1 LFQLLQAEKEKG
13 WLKLQMKSLRLA
25 YALMLL
31 TVSASAQTVTGSGTS
46 GTIPVFTGSSTV
58 GSSVITQS
66 GNNIAHSGMLS
77 TTAAASPGATDTIL
91 SFNGGAF
98 NINSWDAVNAQVTNP
113 STSTSTQYFG
123 YSSSPVITATDGVTR
138 DIVGGYFAP
147 SLVVSGSNS
156 NEILAVEANATLGS
170 SSATGGYTSLYGGTF
185 SAGTGTTVPAATII
199 GQAISLKA
207 TPQVNSGTVNVVRG
221 LQVTPVFGNTSGPAS
236 LTIPSY
242 YGIELVT
249 PAYANGAT
257 VTNNFGIVQ
266 EDSAAKNYF
275 AGNIGIG
282 TTTPGAP
289 LEVSGSI
296 KLTNG
301 SNGSIIF
308 QDGTA
313 QTTAFIPANCGAD
326 YAESVG
332 VSGDR
337 TQYAPGDLLVIDPA
351 APGKF
356 LKSNEAYSTLVAGIY
371 STRPG
376 FVGRKQPANDPAS
389 ADEVPMAMVGRVP
402 TKVSTENGP
411 IKVGDLLVTSS
422 TMGYAMKGTDRSQ
435 MLGAVIG
442 KALGSLDSG
451 TGVIEVL
458 VTLQ

>member
-1 LFQLLQAEKEKG
+1 
-13 WLKLQMKSLRLA
+13 
-25 YALMLL
+25 
-31 TVSASAQTVTGSGTS
+31 
-46 GTIPVFTGSSTV
+46 
-58 GSSVITQS
+58 
-66 GNNIAHSGMLS
+66 MLS

-113 STSTSTQYFG
+113 STSTSGQYFG

-156 NEILAVEANATLGS
+156 NEILGVEANATLGS

-296 KLTNG
+296 KLTSG

-371 STRPG
+371 STKPG
-376 FVGRKQPANDPAS
+376 FVGRKQPASDPAS

-402 TKVSTENGP
+402 TKVSAENGP
-411 IKVGDLLVTSS
+411 IEVGDLLVSSS
-422 TMGYAMKGTDRSQ
+422 TMGLRNERHRSQ
-435 MLGAVIG
+435 PDVWRGRRKGFGIV
-442 KALGSLDSG
+442 
-451 TGVIEVL
+451 
-458 VTLQ
+458 